1 MGRYDLGPWGIL
13 TTMMYNYNIME
24 ELKKILQRLSRGE
37 IDVQKAHS
45 LVLDY
50 LRKLPFLEI
59 GEVKIDTHRR
69 IRRGFP
75 EIIYGE
81 GKDPET
87 LRDITL
93 GLLER
98 REPVIIT
105 RLSMEKFERMGLSDL
120 TYFPQASLASSVK
133 PAPSRGLISVITAGA
148 SDKKVAEEASII
160 LEILGIRV
168 ERFYDVGVA
177 GLHRLLPHIE
187 RINSSSA
194 AIVVAGMEGALPT
207 LVSALTSTPVI
218 GVPTSVG
225 YGASLG
231 GFAALLTMLNSC
243 SNGVAVVNIDNGVSA
258 ALFAYLIEEKVH
270 GDKGRV

>member
-1 MGRYDLGPWGIL
+1 
-13 TTMMYNYNIME
+13 MYNYNIMN
-24 ELKKILQRLSRGE
+24 ELKKILQLLSQGKISPDQAYSFLE
-37 IDVQKAHS
+37 E
-45 LVLDY
+45 Y
-50 LRKLPFLEI
+50 LKKLPFLEI
-59 GEVKIDTHRR
+59 GEAKIDTHRR

-81 GKDPET
+81 GKEPET

-93 GLLER
+93 GLLQR
-98 REPVIIT
+98 QEPVIIP
-105 RLSMEKFERMGLSDL
+105 RLSREKFERIGLSEL

-148 SDKKVAEEASII
+148 SDKRVAEEAAII

-225 YGASLG
+225 YGAALG

-270 GDKGRV
+270 GNKGRV